1 MFRNIFIKKC
11 GWLTKE
17 ELQKKPGRL
26 GRLQRGRQA
35 VLDTRED
42 SKQVRGQL
50 ELGVGGLFHTHLAVQ
65 QAGSGHTEW
74 WANKQ
79 MFSDSKCHVTSALF
93 TRVSVCWCTCVCR
106 VCCDLTKQALC
117 SQLGGL
123 VSTCGFIL
131 NLKIWTFND
140 LLLAAFWTLY
150 LVDAYWMHFGEV
162 TPTPPSRRQSP
173 GWDPRERLG
182 GRIPTGTTAV
192 TKVSFCSLS
201 ERLPVKRLPAVLVL
215 PTLFFFWKRSH
226 SLHLNKE
233 IISLCEVREK

>member
-162 TPTPPSRRQSP
+162 TPTPPAGDSLLGETHVRGSEEEFPPGPQLWQRWASAAFPNVCLSNVSR
-173 GWDPRERLG
+173 
-182 GRIPTGTTAV
+182 
-192 TKVSFCSLS
+192 
-201 ERLPVKRLPAVLVL
+201 
-215 PTLFFFWKRSH
+215 LF
-226 SLHLNKE
+226 
-233 IISLCEVREK
+233 